1 MKRILLLTVSDMRF
15 QFQHGFYYAYLIM
28 TIIYIWMLKFVP
40 SDYLDVVTIVVVFSD
55 PSFLGAFFVGG
66 IVLLEKS
73 QGVYDA
79 FFVTPLSVGEFLISK
94 VLSLSIISLLSSVAI
109 LFMVHSNFDV
119 IPFVVG
125 ILLSSVVFT
134 LIGLLLA
141 VRVNTV
147 NQFLLT
153 SPLVLMIF
161 FVPAVGLIELW
172 DSIFFKWLPSYA
184 GLLLIEG
191 TFHDLKIGEL
201 FLGISI
207 LLLWAVILYLWAK
220 HDFHKF
226 ILAKAGD
233 EK

>member
-15 QFQHGFYYAYLIM
+15 QFQHGFYYAYLFM
-28 TIIYIWMLKFVP
+28 TIIYVGMLKYVP
-40 SDYLDVVTIVVVFSD
+40 ADYLDVVTIVVVFSD

-79 FFVTPLSVGEFLISK
+79 LFVTPLSVGEFLMSK
-94 VLSLSIISLLSSVAI
+94 VLSLSIISLVSSGAI
-109 LFMVHSNFDV
+109 LLMVHSTFDV

-125 ILLSSVVFT
+125 ILLSSIVFT

-153 SPLVLMIF
+153 SPLVLMVF
-161 FVPAVGLIELW
+161 FVPVVGLFGWW
-172 DSIFFKWLPSYA
+172 DSCFFKWLPSYA
-184 GLLLIEG
+184 GLLLMEG
-191 TFHDLKIGEL
+191 TFQELKIVEF
-201 FLGISI
+201 FLAVFI
-207 LLLWAVILYLWAK
+207 LLLWAVGLYLWAK
-220 HDFHKF
+220 RDFHKY
-226 ILAKAGD
+226 ILATAGD

>member
-1 MKRILLLTVSDMRF
+1 MRF
-15 QFQHGFYYAYLIM
+15 QFQHGFYYAYLLM

-40 SDYLDVVTIVVVFSD
+40 VDYLDSVTVVVVFSD
-55 PSFLGAFFVGG
+55 PSFLGAFFIGG

-79 FFVTPLSVGEFLISK
+79 FFVTPLRVGEFLLSK
-94 VLSLSIISLLSSVAI
+94 ILSLSIISLLSSVAI
-109 LFMVHSNFDV
+109 VLMVHSNFDV
-119 IPFVVG
+119 IPFLVG

-153 SPLVLMIF
+153 SPLVLMVF
-161 FVPAVGLIELW
+161 FVPVFGLFEWW
-172 DSIFFKWLPSYA
+172 DSILFKWLPSYA

-191 TFHDLKIGEL
+191 TFHDLNIGEL
-201 FLGISI
+201 FLAISI
-207 LLLWAVILYLWAK
+207 LMLWAVGLYLWAK
-220 HDFHKF
+220 HDFHKY